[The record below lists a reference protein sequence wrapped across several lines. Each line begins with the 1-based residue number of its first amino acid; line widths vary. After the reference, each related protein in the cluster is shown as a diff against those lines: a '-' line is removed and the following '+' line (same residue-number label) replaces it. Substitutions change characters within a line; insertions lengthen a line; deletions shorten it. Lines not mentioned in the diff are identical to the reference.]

1 MKINE
6 AHMSKYLTMF
16 ACLKCILHLKSQGEI
31 QNFKSDSL
39 SDELTLDTQHGI
51 HCS

>member
-6 AHMSKYLTMF
+6 AQMSKYLKMF
-16 ACLKCILHLKSQGEI
+16 VCLKCILHLKSQGEI
-31 QNFKSDSL
+31 QNFKSNSM
-39 SDELTLDTQHGI
+39 SEELRLDTQHI